1 MSLAFAITVGLAMGI
16 VFGFALEK
24 SRVFEP
30 GMVLTVEPGIYIPA
44 GTRGVP
50 KRWWNIGVRIEDDVL
65 VTTAGHELLT
75 AGLPRTPA
83 EIERVMA
90 PGPRARAKTRS

>member
-1 MSLAFAITVGLAMGI
+1 MA
-16 VFGFALEK
+16 
-24 SRVFEP
+24 
-30 GMVLTVEPGIYIPA
+30 LTVEPGIYIPA
-44 GTRGVP
+44 GTKGVP

-75 AGLPRTPA
+75 AGLPRTTA

-90 PGPRARAKTRS
+90 SAA